1 MHWVRLIK
9 MKLLFVILII
19 IDFDAI
25 LIVHC
30 YCYHNVE
37 QQPWSICDSSIQQM
51 LLILC
56 LTFSMEIFA
65 NACFARNISDH
76 VKRRPSEPT
85 KKKTPTKFHFGKMS
99 TLRICLCSFYLPM
112 FTHIRSSF
120 IVLAIILIITIMHS
134 NAWYMC
140 TVPGPVV
147 GFVVPWGEEIFLCG
161 LEPIFH
167 VFRTSRLIAFFQW
180 TMMLPSQH
188 PSMMVLPFRL
198 VPWSNASFASRIR
211 NGTAWYNILVR
222 IYICSHSIFLFRSLF
237 SDVIIILTNNN
248 TNESCPNGRKWNS
261 HSARWEFH
269 FHRSQSPFL
278 AACS

>member
-1 MHWVRLIK
+1 
-9 MKLLFVILII
+9 MKHLWLVYPTNVVNIMFDIFDGNIRKCMFRTKHLGPRETTTVGTDKEENSHKISLRQNEHASHLFMFILFAYVYSHTLII
-19 IDFDAI
+19 HRLSNHINNNNNALKRVI
-25 LIVHC
+25 YVH
-30 YCYHNVE
+30 
-37 QQPWSICDSSIQQM
+37 S
-51 LLILC
+51 
-56 LTFSMEIFA
+56 TR
-65 NACFARNISDH
+65 ACRWFCGAL
-76 VKRRPSEPT
+76 RR
-85 KKKTPTKFHFGKMS
+85 
-99 TLRICLCSFYLPM
+99 RD
-112 FTHIRSSF
+112 
-120 IVLAIILIITIMHS
+120 
-134 NAWYMC
+134 
-140 TVPGPVV
+140 
-147 GFVVPWGEEIFLCG
+147 
-161 LEPIFH
+161 
-167 VFRTSRLIAFFQW
+167 RLIAFFQW

-237 SDVIIILTNNN
+237 SDFIIILTNNN